1 MNLSTE
7 GKKIAIPKDDTIVRQ
22 VKNKKRTSRRYSI
35 RLFAAAGVINKI
47 RKPFLLFSALALLT
61 FTLCMMA
68 PENLDTKGQQS
79 IQSKVKN
86 DADSLGDF
94 HFQRFLY

>member
-7 GKKIAIPKDDTIVRQ
+7 EKKIAIARADTNVRQ
-22 VKNKKRTSRRYSI
+22 VKNKKGTSRRYSI
-35 RLFAAAGVINKI
+35 RLFAAAGIINKI
-47 RKPFLLFSALALLT
+47 RKPFLLFSAMALLT

-68 PENLDTKGQQS
+68 PETRDKKGQQS
-79 IQSKVKN
+79 VQSKVKN
-86 DADSLGDF
+86 DADSVSDF